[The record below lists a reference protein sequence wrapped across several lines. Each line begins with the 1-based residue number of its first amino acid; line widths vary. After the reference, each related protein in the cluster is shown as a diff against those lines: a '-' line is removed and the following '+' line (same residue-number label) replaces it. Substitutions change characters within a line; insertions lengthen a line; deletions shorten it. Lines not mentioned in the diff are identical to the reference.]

1 LGELSVEDLLLTA
14 SSFDLLRSFP
24 NELQAAAFD
33 VIELAREGA
42 PVEARQC
49 HSLRVGLETLDF
61 PCRVYISHRQ
71 LEDAALE
78 WSGVRRQIAFCL
90 GTRHHD
96 GYYRESCL
104 RRLGPLDAEWK
115 VAFACLLL
123 GDYVIEIANLA
134 AQHLLAAP
142 AELTYTFFA
151 NNAAVIETQRRRAIS
166 YWDCYYRPA
175 VARYTELP
183 VIACIDTLLARSQL
197 PLTP

>member
-1 LGELSVEDLLLTA
+1 LGKLSAEGLLLTA

-24 NELQAAAFD
+24 GELQAAAFD

-42 PVEARQC
+42 PVEAQQC

-61 PCRVYISHRQ
+61 PCRIYISHRQ

-78 WSGVRRQIAFCL
+78 WPGVRRQIALCL

-104 RRLGPLDAEWK
+104 RRLEPLDAEWK

-142 AELTYTFFA
+142 AEVIHAFFA
-151 NNAAVIETQRRRAIS
+151 SNSAVIETQRRRAIS
-166 YWDCYYRPA
+166 YWACYYRHA

-183 VIACIDTLLARSQL
+183 AIACIDTLLARSQL